1 MKYKSFQK
9 FNIVEV
15 SQRLDIQPQQL
26 ARHLGHSSGLP
37 NRLRFDEA
45 DIEKIYIEMGLKSW
59 WEPEIEYTVQDDN
72 PSRRLIREF
81 SSRILRNGLTKPQR
95 SDTLLR
101 GVGGKKKALLRSFL
115 NELIKLGVL
124 HSQASISSIDFRLE
138 PDRRIILEQI
148 ATDTRYPPS
157 VTLLWEG

>member
-9 FNIVEV
+9 YSIVEV

-45 DIEKIYIEMGLKSW
+45 DIEKIYVEMGLKTW
-59 WEPEIEYTVQDDN
+59 WEPTIQYTIEDDN
-72 PSRRLIREF
+72 PNRRLVREF
-81 SSRILRNGLTKPQR
+81 AKRMLNNGLTQPQR

-101 GVGGKKKALLRSFL
+101 GLGGQKKALLRTFL
-115 NELIKLGVL
+115 NELVKLGVL
-124 HSQASISSIDFRLE
+124 FSQAGVSSVNLRLE
-138 PDRRIILEQI
+138 PNNKSVLEQI
-148 ATDTRYPPS
+148 ASDIRYPQNVS
-157 VTLLWEG
+157 ALWEG

>member
-15 SQRLDIQPQQL
+15 AQRLDIQPQQL
-26 ARHLGHSSGLP
+26 ARHLGHASGLP

-45 DIEKIYIEMGLKSW
+45 DIEKIYIEMGLKAW
-59 WEPEIEYTVQDDN
+59 WEPDIQYAIQDDN
-72 PSRRLIREF
+72 PNRRLVREF
-81 SSRILRNGLTKPQR
+81 SSRIMSNGLTQPQR

-101 GVGGKKKALLRSFL
+101 GIGGQKKALLRSFL
-115 NELIKLGVL
+115 NELVKLGVL
-124 HSQASISSIDFRLE
+124 HSQAGISSINLRLE
-138 PDRRIILEQI
+138 PDRRVILDQI

-157 VTLLWEG
+157 VALLWEG

>member
-9 FNIVEV
+9 FSIVEV

-45 DIEKIYIEMGLKSW
+45 DIEKIYIEMGLKTW
-59 WEPEIEYTVQDDN
+59 WEPSIQYKIEDDN
-72 PSRRLIREF
+72 PNRRLVRECA
-81 SSRILRNGLTKPQR
+81 RRMIDNGLHHPQR

-101 GVGGKKKALLRSFL
+101 GIGGQKKALLRTFL
-115 NELIKLGVL
+115 NELVKLGVL
-124 HSQASISSIDFRLE
+124 YSQGSISSVNLRLE
-138 PDRRIILEQI
+138 PTKKSVLEEI

-157 VTLLWEG
+157 ISSLWKG